1 MTPVE
6 LLDDHQR
13 RPRNL
18 GKLMGS
24 SAIGDVGSII
34 AGDALRFYILVDG
47 GKITQAKFQV
57 FNCQHQLAASSA
69 VSEMIIGL
77 SLAEAYAVNHVS
89 VQAHLGGLDVT
100 YLPPQLWAVQALR
113 SAIDAYEGREAD
125 FDREIEALLCRC
137 HGVPWEQ
144 VRQAV
149 TIGSCTTIEAV
160 GEATK
165 AGTGCGSCQA
175 DIAKVIAGTDKPKA
189 LAKPATAGKPVVGRI
204 AMLMKIQ
211 QVVDANIL
219 SELRAAG
226 GDLELWDVSG
236 NLITVKVKG
245 RLATDEPF
253 RAEQLAR
260 LEALLKERVDPALG
274 VTIG

>member
-34 AGDALRFYILVDG
+34 AGDALRFYILIDG

-69 VSEMIIGL
+69 VSEMIIGM
-77 SLAEAYAVNHVS
+77 SLAQAYAVTHSS

-113 SAIDAYEGREAD
+113 SAIDAFEGREAD
-125 FDREIEALLCRC
+125 FDREKDALLCRC

-175 DIAKVIAGTDKPKA
+175 DIAKVIAGTDVPKT
-189 LAKPATAGKPVVGRI
+189 LAKPTAGKPVVGRI

-211 QVVDANIL
+211 KLVDDSVL
-219 SELRAAG
+219 GDVRAGG
-226 GDLELWDVSG
+226 GDLELWDFDG
-236 NLITVKVKG
+236 YLVKVKAKG
-245 RLATDEPF
+245 RMASDEHF
-253 RAEQLAR
+253 RAEHLAR
-260 LEALLKERVDPALG
+260 LESLLKERINPALG
-274 VTIG
+274 VSLG

>member
-34 AGDALRFYILVDG
+34 AGDALRFYITVDAG
-47 GKITQAKFQV
+47 AITQAKFQV

-69 VSEMIIGL
+69 VTELIIGRT
-77 SLAEAYAVNHVS
+77 LAEAYALDHRAVA
-89 VQAHLGGLDVT
+89 AHLGGLDPT

-113 SAIDAYEGREAD
+113 SAIDALEGREAD
-125 FDREIEALLCRC
+125 FDRELDALLCRC

-149 TIGSCTTIEAV
+149 TIGGCTTVEAV
-160 GEATK
+160 GAATK
-165 AGTGCGSCQA
+165 AGTGCGTCQA
-175 DIAKVIAGTDKPKA
+175 DIAKVIAGTDAPKA
-189 LAKPATAGKPVVGRI
+189 VAKPAAGKPVAGRI
-204 AMLMKIQ
+204 AMLMRIQ
-211 QVVDANIL
+211 KLVDESVL
-219 SELRAAG
+219 GEVRAAG
-226 GDLELWDVSG
+226 GDLELWDFDGALVR
-236 NLITVKVKG
+236 VKAKG
-245 RLATDEPF
+245 RLASDEGF

-260 LEALLKERVDPALG
+260 LEALLKERIDPALG
-274 VTIG
+274 VALG